1 MLFMPKKY
9 SNYQAIFTAPFATL
23 GLKLNQQSIC
33 ELDFIFEDVPRSTFQ
48 NEYAEKIAEQI
59 SCYIENPLYQ
69 LDLSVTPEGTKFQ
82 KSVWRQMRKIPIGS
96 CLTYSEVAEE
106 LQSGPRAVGNA
117 CRKNP
122 IPLIIPCHRIVA
134 KNGLGGFA
142 GETSGQLTEIKR
154 WLLDHESCKIN

>member
-1 MLFMPKKY
+1 MSKY
-9 SNYQAIFTAPFATL
+9 STYQAIFTAPFATL

-33 ELDFIFEDVPRSTFQ
+33 ELDFIFEDISKPIFQ

-59 SCYIENPLYQ
+59 NCYFENPSYQ
-69 LDLSVTPEGTKFQ
+69 FDLNVSPEGTKFQ
-82 KSVWRQMRKIPIGS
+82 KSVWREMREIPSGS

-106 LQSGPRAVGNA
+106 LKSGARAVGNA

-142 GETSGQLTEIKR
+142 GETTGQLTDIKQ
-154 WLLDHESCKIN
+154 WLLDHESCSIN

>member
-1 MLFMPKKY
+1 MFNY
-9 SNYQAIFTAPFATL
+9 SNYQAVFSAPFATL
-23 GLKLNQQSIC
+23 GLKIDQQSIC
-33 ELDFIFEDVPRSTFQ
+33 ELDFIFEDLSKPIFQ

-59 SCYIENPLYQ
+59 NSYFENPSYQ
-69 LDLSVTPEGTKFQ
+69 FDVNVSPQGTLFQ
-82 KSVWRQMRKIPIGS
+82 KSVWREMQEIPSGS

-106 LQSGPRAVGNA
+106 LQSGARAVGNA

-142 GETSGQLTEIKR
+142 GETTGQLTEIKR
-154 WLLDHESCKIN
+154 WLLDHESCSIN